1 MIFTVTF
8 PDFLY
13 IFDLIFKFNI
23 LPNWAQLMRKFSR
36 FGLGLEQRLFS
47 KMGHSAKKKSHSA
60 SDFHISDSS
69 PRRERARS
77 VRTKLQDWGG
87 YSQPSCQSKTKG
99 SGGQNPG
106 WRPGRGS
113 PATQCVLYL
122 IPLLGTCFYI
132 LPAIF
137 WASLLLKRQADYT
150 RSNFNPSFVS
160 VVHLSGF
167 FF

>member
-13 IFDLIFKFNI
+13 IFDVIFKFNI
-23 LPNWAQLMRKFSR
+23 LPNWAQLMRKFSQIWVR
-36 FGLGLEQRLFS
+36 VRAEIVF
-47 KMGHSAKKKSHSA
+47 KN
-60 SDFHISDSS
+60 DFHISDSS

-137 WASLLLKRQADYT
+137 WASLLLKRWADYT
-150 RSNFNPSFVS
+150 RSSFNPSFVS